1 MKVWDRLLTIVV
13 LAGFALIPAIF
24 DLSVIH
30 YVAGVVSV
38 IAILIALAFFIMKTG
53 TPIPDGV
60 ERKEPEDDKQKTK
73 WQKCKQSIRR
83 CWMKFYNACNNVG
96 FILFLCILLI
106 IGIGV
111 FDSMTLKNNE
121 VGNECKCNHNTVIV
135 KYTTLHTDSLQS
147 EQIDSIR

>member
-111 FDSMTLKNNE
+111 FDSMALKNNE
-121 VGNECKCNHNTVIV
+121 VGNECKCNHKTVIV